1 MNDTKSARL
10 VSLASILNAIDRHL
24 DIAKPAIR
32 NELTLELYT
41 MAHEHIKEWLTV
53 EFENEPTPTAATASD
68 FDPPMRLETN
78 RPESILPDGECIS
91 CQYVTR
97 DPDTEPCCW
106 CKHRIGGGGS
116 KSYWRKR
123 P

>member
-24 DIAKPAIR
+24 DIAKPAIH

-41 MAHEHIKEWLTV
+41 MAHEHIKEWLKV
-53 EFENEPTPTAATASD
+53 EFDNEPTKPEPAD
-68 FDPPMRLETN
+68 YDPPMQLNTN

-97 DPDTEPCCW
+97 DPDTEPRCW

-116 KSYWRKR
+116 
-123 P
+123 